1 MKNVALMLAV
11 VAVLGLVVGT
21 VVVAQDAPKTDPP
34 KADQP
39 KPLVGKVAKAADD
52 KGVLEVTPFKRVKE
66 GEKVENVK
74 VATDDKTVVTL
85 DGKEAKLADL
95 KEGLFVK
102 VTPAEGTATK
112 IEATTEAPKR
122 PGRPGG
128 DKPRGDAPAKPAE

>member
-11 VAVLGLVVGT
+11 VAVLGLVAGT
-21 VVVAQDAPKTDPP
+21 VLVAQDAPP
-34 KADQP
+34 KPEA

-52 KGVLEVTPFKRVKE
+52 KGVLEVTPMKKPKE

-85 DGKEAKLADL
+85 DQKEAKVADL
-95 KEGLFVK
+95 KEGYFVR

-112 IEATTEAPKR
+112 IEASTKGPEHK
-122 PGRPGG
+122 RPGG
-128 DKPRGDAPAKPAE
+128 DAPKGDAPAPAPHH